1 VRWSSVD
8 KRANRTVPQ
17 QYFSDY
23 EITTEKSMSE
33 EVKLPSDS
41 GVLKFF
47 LSGPDSKGYGFI
59 SREGKPDV
67 FIHINSLK
75 KSKFTEA
82 PPPGTKLSF
91 DLEPVPNKQPQAV
104 NIKIIP

>member
-1 VRWSSVD
+1 
-8 KRANRTVPQ
+8 
-17 QYFSDY
+17 
-23 EITTEKSMSE
+23 MSE
-33 EVKLPSDS
+33 TEKLPSDS

-47 LSGPDSKGYGFI
+47 LSGPNSKGYGFI
-59 SREGKPDV
+59 SREGKSDI

-75 KSKFTEA
+75 RSNMTEA

-91 DLEPVPNKQPQAV
+91 DLEPVPNKAPQAV